1 MSVLCLGLGLSVAR
15 LVGGESS
22 SIHPFWGEEG
32 LGREQGEHW
41 GHQGLGEEQM
51 RLNSTSSSL
60 EGDQWPLRECI
71 AILGDHWPLTIN
83 HPQQLLHC
91 TEQIKCFY

>member
-1 MSVLCLGLGLSVAR
+1 MSLFYLGLGLSVAR

-22 SIHPFWGEEG
+22 SIQPFWGEEG

-41 GHQGLGEEQM
+41 GHQGLGEEEQM

-71 AILGDHWPLTIN
+71 AILGEQMTIN
-83 HPQQLLHC
+83 H
-91 TEQIKCFY
+91 